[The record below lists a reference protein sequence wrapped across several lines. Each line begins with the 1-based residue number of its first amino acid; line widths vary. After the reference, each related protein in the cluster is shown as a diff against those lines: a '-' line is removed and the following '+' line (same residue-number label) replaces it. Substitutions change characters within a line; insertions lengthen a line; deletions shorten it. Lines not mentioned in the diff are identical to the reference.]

1 MRDIVKLQEAI
12 ASQRS
17 VIKEYQEAIEEN
29 HRKLKNDIEMA
40 LEWSI
45 DIAIASIEN
54 KLKESHNIQE

>member
-40 LEWSI
+40 LE
-45 DIAIASIEN
+45 
-54 KLKESHNIQE
+54 

>member
-1 MRDIVKLQEAI
+1 
-12 ASQRS
+12 
-17 VIKEYQEAIEEN
+17 
-29 HRKLKNDIEMA
+29 MA